1 LQIALLKGPPAF
13 TFLKRSKCFRGTG
26 GYDQKMSG
34 TDKSKTP
41 TQVAG
46 PAIVL
51 VEPQLG
57 ENIGMAARAMG
68 NFGLTDLRLVKPR
81 DGWPSSPA
89 QRAAAGADHIID
101 AVKLFPT
108 LEAAIADCTL
118 TFATT
123 ARAHFQAKPVLAPEP
138 AAQEMHR
145 EITASGKAAII
156 FGRERYGL
164 ENQEIALADR
174 IVTFPV
180 NPAFASLN
188 LAQAVLLMGYEWFKL
203 AVGELPFATNLRSER
218 AGQEQMQNFFESL
231 IRELDRVEFLR
242 PPEKRET
249 MLVNLRN
256 IFTRMEPT
264 KQDLQT
270 LNGIVTALA
279 EGRKGPAKGGVL
291 DSENAGRLRAVL
303 AEHGSGAGPGDGG
316 PMRGL
321 ARLLRRNPTDAE
333 RALWDALRS
342 DRRFAGQFKRQTPVG
357 KLIPDFVSF
366 PLRMAIELVE
376 DGDGETVRKD
386 RAERRSWLEARDY
399 RVVDVPAPD
408 IGLKLAEVL
417 DHLEQVIAVPQ
428 RR

>member
-1 LQIALLKGPPAF
+1 VALLRFSRA
-13 TFLKRSKCFRGTG
+13 RGAIHWTSEMAG
-26 GYDQKMSG
+26 SG
-34 TDKSKTP
+34 TDKTKAP
-41 TQVAG
+41 VQIAG

-81 DGWPSSPA
+81 DGWPSLPA
-89 QRAAAGADHIID
+89 QRAAAGADHIIE
-101 AVKLFPT
+101 AVKLFST
-108 LEAAIADCTL
+108 LEAAVADCTL

-123 ARAHFQAKPVLAPEP
+123 ARAHFQAKPVLAPEA
-138 AAQEMHR
+138 AAQQVHR
-145 EITASGKAAII
+145 EIAAAGKVAIV

-164 ENQEIALADR
+164 ENQEIAVADR

-188 LAQAVLLMGYEWFKL
+188 LAQAVLLMGYEWFKQ
-203 AVGELPFATNLRSER
+203 AAGELPFETNLRSER
-218 AGQEQMQNFFESL
+218 AGQEQMQNFFDGL
-231 IRELDRVEFLR
+231 VRELDHVEFLR
-242 PPEKRET
+242 PQEKRET

-256 IFTRMEPT
+256 IFARMEPT

-270 LNGIVTALA
+270 LSGVVAALA

-291 DSENAGRLRAVL
+291 DSEDAARLRALL
-303 AEHGSGAGPGDGG
+303 AEHGTGAGPTEGG

-333 RALWDALRS
+333 RALWDALRN

-357 KLIPDFVSF
+357 KQIPDFVSF
-366 PLRMAIELVE
+366 PLRLAIELAA
-376 DGDGETVRKD
+376 DDDSETVRAD
-386 RAERRSWLEARDY
+386 RAERRRWLEARDY
-399 RVVDVPAPD
+399 RVVEVTAAEITRSLHDVLARLERAVAPPPA
-408 IGLKLAEVL
+408 
-417 DHLEQVIAVPQ
+417 
-428 RR
+428 R

>member
-1 LQIALLKGPPAF
+1 M
-13 TFLKRSKCFRGTG
+13 TG
-26 GYDQKMSG
+26 SG
-34 TDKSKTP
+34 TDKTKTP
-41 TQVAG
+41 VQVAG
-46 PAIVL
+46 PSIVL

-81 DGWPSSPA
+81 DGWPSLQA
-89 QRAAAGADHIID
+89 QRAAAGADHIIE

-108 LEAAIADCTL
+108 LEAAIADCSL

-123 ARAHFQAKPVLAPEP
+123 ARAHFQAKPVLAPER

-145 EITASGKAAII
+145 EIAAAGRVAII

-164 ENQEIALADR
+164 ENPEIAIADR

-180 NPAFASLN
+180 NPGFASLN
-188 LAQAVLLMGYEWFKL
+188 LAQAVLLMGYEWFKQ
-203 AVGELPFATNLRSER
+203 AVGDLPFTTNLRSER
-218 AGQEQMQNFFESL
+218 AGQQQMQNFFDGL
-231 IRELDRVEFLR
+231 VRELDRVEFLR
-242 PPEKRET
+242 PQEKRET

-256 IFTRMEPT
+256 IFARMEPT

-270 LNGIVTALA
+270 LNGVVAALS

-291 DSENAGRLRAVL
+291 DSDDAARLRALL
-303 AEHGSGAGPGDGG
+303 AEHGTGSGPAEGG

-333 RALWDALRS
+333 RALWDALKN

-357 KLIPDFVSF
+357 KQIPDFVSF
-366 PLRMAIELVE
+366 ALRLAIELVADDE
-376 DGDGETVRKD
+376 SETIRAD
-386 RAERRSWLEARDY
+386 RVARRRWLEAREY
-399 RVVDVPAPD
+399 RVVDVMS
-408 IGLKLAEVL
+408 AEIATSLHDVL
-417 DHLEQVIAVPQ
+417 SRLERAVGSSAQ
-428 RR
+428 

>member
-1 LQIALLKGPPAF
+1 MAG
-13 TFLKRSKCFRGTG
+13 
-26 GYDQKMSG
+26 SG
-34 TDKSKTP
+34 TDKTKAP
-41 TQVAG
+41 VELPA

-68 NFGLTDLRLVKPR
+68 NFGLTDLRLINPR
-81 DGWPSSPA
+81 DGWPSLQA
-89 QRAAAGADHIID
+89 QRAAAGADQIIG
-101 AVKLFPT
+101 AARLFPT

-123 ARAHFQAKPVLAPEP
+123 ARAHYQAKPVLSPEA
-138 AAQEMHR
+138 AAQEMRR
-145 EITASGKAAII
+145 EIAASGKVAIV

-164 ENQEIALADR
+164 ENHEIAVADR

-188 LAQAVLLMGYEWFKL
+188 LAQAVLLTGYEWFKH
-203 AVGELPFATNLRSER
+203 AAGGLPFETNLRSER
-218 AGQEQMQNFFESL
+218 AGQEQMQTFFEGL
-231 IRELDRVEFLR
+231 VRALDQVEFLR
-242 PPEKRET
+242 PQEKRET

-256 IFTRMEPT
+256 IFARMEPT

-270 LNGIVTALA
+270 LSGVVAALS

-291 DSENAGRLRAVL
+291 DGEEAIRLRALL
-303 AEHGSGAGPGDGG
+303 AEHGAGGGPADGG

-333 RALWDALRS
+333 RALWEALKN

-357 KLIPDFVSF
+357 KQIPDFVSF
-366 PLRMAIELVE
+366 PLRLAIELVTA
-376 DGDGETVRKD
+376 GENDSVLTD
-386 RAERRSWLEARDY
+386 RAGRRRWLEARDY
-399 RVVDVPAPD
+399 RVVDVATAD
-408 IGLKLAEVL
+408 IEVRLADVL
-417 DHLEQVIAVPQ
+417 DHLERELATIPAS
-428 RR
+428 RN